1 MHTYFLIAH
10 LLQFIY
16 NSCMFLFHSDVQFLS
31 TVATFQPSSRTVA
44 VTLTAVPD
52 DIQEPLEIVTLDF
65 EITATIDVAKGSN
78 SQATVN
84 VSDNTPREFV

>member
-1 MHTYFLIAH
+1 
-10 LLQFIY
+10 
-16 NSCMFLFHSDVQFLS
+16 MFLFHSDVQFLS

-84 VSDNTPREFV
+84 VSDNTQREFI